1 MPREPE
7 NYLWPPISRTIATR
21 AVHVH
26 QESCAVNISVVIP
39 VYNGEATIARCLES
53 LLTQKSCGHGI
64 EIIVVDDGSRD
75 GTLAVASQYPGVR
88 VVSQSINAGPAAARN
103 RGAQEARGEIILF
116 TDADCVPG
124 ENWVADMVRS
134 FEDDPRVVGVKGV
147 YRTRQRDLTARFVQ
161 LEFEFKY
168 ERMKQH
174 EKIFFIDTYS
184 AGYRRRIFLES
195 GGFDTGFPMAS
206 TEDIELSFRL
216 AAKGHRMVFNPRAYV
231 YHQHPASWIDYMK
244 RKFKYAY
251 WGAVVMRRYPHKA
264 LNDSYTPITQKVQLM
279 LVPVGIIALG
289 LLFFHSTVWRWG
301 AIAVW
306 LSIGLSM
313 LPFAALSFRKDWL
326 ATLAS
331 PLFLI
336 PRALVQAL
344 AVLAGVMRP
353 HRSSARVAGGW
364 VG

>member
-1 MPREPE
+1 
-7 NYLWPPISRTIATR
+7 
-21 AVHVH
+21 V
-26 QESCAVNISVVIP
+26 
-39 VYNGEATIARCLES
+39 
-53 LLTQKSCGHGI
+53 

-75 GTLAVASQYPGVR
+75 GTLAVASKYAGVR
-88 VVSQSINAGPAAARN
+88 VVSQSRNMGPAAARN

-124 ENWVADMVRS
+124 ENWVADMVGS
-134 FEDDPRVVGVKGV
+134 FENDPGVTGVKGV

-168 ERMKQH
+168 ERMKQQDR
-174 EKIFFIDTYS
+174 IFFIDTYS
-184 AGYRRRIFLES
+184 AGYRRQIFLES
-195 GGFDTGFPMAS
+195 GGFDTGFPVAS

-216 AAKGHRMVFNPRAYV
+216 AAKGYRMVFNPRAYV

-251 WGAVVMRRYPHKA
+251 WGAVVMRRYPNKA

-279 LVPVGIIALG
+279 LVPIGMVALG
-289 LLFFHSTVWRWG
+289 LSFLHSTIWRWG
-301 AIAVW
+301 AVAVW

-313 LPFAALSFRKDWL
+313 LPFAALSLRKDWL

-331 PLFLI
+331 PLFLV
-336 PRALVQAL
+336 PRALVQSL
-344 AVLAGVMRP
+344 AVVAGAMRP
-353 HRSSARVAGGW
+353 LRSSARSAGA
-364 VG
+364 